1 MKTRLRNM
9 LLLAALAA
17 VAAGGGAYLW
27 AHLHRDGPGS
37 GFVSGNG
44 RIEATEFDIASKL
57 GGRVRD
63 IQVEEGDVV
72 AAGQV
77 LARMQVQTLEAQRDE
92 ARARHTQAIVGIGSA
107 EAQVNVRENER
118 DAAIAQVVQ
127 RESEVD
133 AARRRLKRSET
144 LVQEGAASAQEVDD
158 DRARVLGAQAALAAT
173 RAQVQAARAGVLAAR
188 AQVSAARSMVAA
200 AEATVARI
208 DADIDDSALVA
219 PRDGRVQYRI
229 AETGEVVGPGGKVLS
244 LVDLSDVY
252 MTFFLPEV
260 VAGRLAQG
268 AEVHIVL
275 DAAPEYVLPARVS
288 FVASAAQFTPKTV
301 ETASER
307 QKLMFRVKARIDRDL
322 LRKHLAHVKTG
333 LPGVAWVKLD
343 PAAEWPDGLAL
354 KVP

>member
-1 MKTRLRNM
+1 MRIGPRKL

-17 VAAGGGAYLW
+17 VVAGAGGYLW
-27 AHLHRDGPGS
+27 TDLNRNGPGS

-77 LARMQVQTLEAQRDE
+77 LAHMQVQTLEAQRDE
-92 ARARHTQAIVGIGSA
+92 ARARHAQAIVGIGSA

-118 DAAIAQVVQ
+118 DAAIALVAQ

-173 RAQVQAARAGVLAAR
+173 RAQVQAAKAGVLAAR
-188 AQVSAARSMVAA
+188 AQVSAARSMVTA

-268 AEVHIVL
+268 AEVHVVL

-343 PAAEWPDGLAL
+343 PAADWPDGLAL

>member
-1 MKTRLRNM
+1 MSSGARK
-9 LLLAALAA
+9 LAALVLLIAA
-17 VAAGGGAYLW
+17 IALGGAYLW
-27 AHLHRDGPGS
+27 ARLHRGGPGDAFI
-37 GFVSGNG
+37 GGNG

-63 IQVEEGDVV
+63 IEVEEGDVV

-77 LARMQVQTLEAQRDE
+77 LAHMQVQTLEAQRDE
-92 ARARHTQAIVGIGSA
+92 ARARQVQAGVGVGSA
-107 EAQVNVRENER
+107 EAQVKVRENER
-118 DAAIAQVVQ
+118 DAAIALVAQ

-133 AARRRLKRSET
+133 AARRRLRRSET
-144 LVQEGAASAQEVDD
+144 LVREGAASAQEVDD

-173 RAQVQAARAGVLAAR
+173 RAQVQAAKAGVLAAR
-188 AQVSAARSMVAA
+188 AEVDAARSMVSAA
-200 AEATVARI
+200 DATVARI
-208 DADIDDSALVA
+208 EADLDDNVLVA

-229 AETGEVVGPGGKVLS
+229 AQPGEVLGPGGKVLS

-252 MTFFLPEV
+252 MTFFVPEV

-275 DAAPEYVLPARVS
+275 DAAPEYVFPARVS
-288 FVASAAQFTPKTV
+288 FVASTAQFTPKTV

-343 PAAEWPDGLAL
+343 PAADWPDGLAL

>member
-1 MKTRLRNM
+1 MKIEPRK
-9 LLLAALAA
+9 LLLIA
-17 VAAGGGAYLW
+17 VAAVVAAGAGGYLW
-27 AHLHRDGPGS
+27 THLHRSGPGS
-37 GFVSGNG
+37 GFASGNG

-77 LARMQVQTLEAQRDE
+77 LAHMQVQTLEAQRDE
-92 ARARHTQAIVGIGSA
+92 ACARQAQAIVGIGSA

-118 DAAIAQVVQ
+118 DAAIALVVQ

-173 RAQVQAARAGVLAAR
+173 RAQVQASKAGLLAAR
-188 AQVSAARSMVAA
+188 AQVSAARSMVTA

-219 PRDGRVQYRI
+219 PRGGRIQYRI

-252 MTFFLPEV
+252 MTFFLPEAM
-260 VAGRLAQG
+260 AGRLAPG
-268 AEVHIVL
+268 AEVHVVL
-275 DAAPEYVLPARVS
+275 DAVPEYVLPARVS